1 MKHNRESNRRSTGK
15 IIKPSAYQRV
25 TGVRDSR
32 EKLRNEFSQFFW
44 IALVLGMKL
53 LAGSYDWL
61 GSGFSDPPVQ

>member
-15 IIKPSAYQRV
+15 IIKPPTYQRV
-25 TGVRDSR
+25 TGMRDSR
-32 EKLRNEFSQFFW
+32 EKFRNEISQLCW
-44 IALVLGMKL
+44 IALVLSMKL